1 MLSRRGAKI
10 AASQDIP
17 WRFAPG
23 GNNRYDKITNPS
35 GVISFGTAENV
46 KIQDDLRESSS

>member
-1 MLSRRGAKI
+1 MLSRRGAKS

-23 GNNRYDKITNPS
+23 GNNRYDKITKPS
-35 GVISFGTAENV
+35 GVVSFGTAENV